1 MEHNPV
7 VWFEI
12 YGEDMAR
19 AKAFY
24 EELLHTELEE
34 AKMDGLEMWI
44 FPHDIEKPG
53 QQARWCAMKCVRP
66 ICMARWSI
74 FRCRIAGKGKA
85 GQRQKTDPFTCQKPI
100 LASMGLSP
108 LLAIVR
114 AIVSVCTQ
122 WSDKS
127 GFVCRV
133 DGYRHGLCCKPS
145 GVVGG
150 RMAAGQVRLF
160 QPCR

>member
-1 MEHNPV
+1 
-7 VWFEI
+7 
-12 YGEDMAR
+12 MAR

-24 EELLHTELEE
+24 EELLNTELEE
-34 AKMDGLEMWI
+34 AKMDGLQMWI

-53 QQARWCAMKCVRP
+53 RQPRWCAIKCARP

-85 GQRQKTDPFTCQKPI
+85 GQRQKTYPFMCQKPI
-100 LASMGLSP
+100 LTSRALSP
-108 LLAIVR
+108 LLAIVG
-114 AIVSVCTQ
+114 AIVSACTQ
-122 WSDKS
+122 LSDKS
-127 GFVCRV
+127 GFGCHVNAQ
-133 DGYRHGLCCKPS
+133 RHGLCCKPS
-145 GVVGG
+145 GVAGG